1 MLAVPVHFN
10 AASRRAVVA
19 AATEAGF
26 NVLQVISEPTA
37 ALLAYEIGFSAT
49 DDASAASAVDSHV
62 LVYRVGGLTADITV
76 FRVLANGLYEQLDT
90 VHLPFGGNRITKK
103 LADYMYPNN
112 IKRLELEGRKLRDT
126 RLKLY
131 YHAEDC
137 KRVLSTMQ
145 SVQVYM
151 ENLVTYDDNSY
162 DSNQTVTRARYENT
176 FAAELPAF
184 TRPVEELLAKLGV
197 SIDKVS
203 KSKANS

>member
-1 MLAVPVHFN
+1 M
-10 AASRRAVVA
+10 VA

-26 NVLQVISEPTA
+26 NVLQVITEPTA

-49 DDASAASAVDSHV
+49 DDASAANAVDQHV

-76 FRVLANGLYEQLDT
+76 FRVLANGLYEQLET

-145 SVQVYM
+145 SMQVYM

-162 DSNQTVTRARYENT
+162 DANVSVTRARCENT
-176 FAAELPAF
+176 FASELSAF
-184 TRPVEELLAKLGV
+184 TRPVEELLGRLGV
-197 SIDKVS
+197 HMDKVS
-203 KSKANS
+203 TLNCV

>member
-1 MLAVPVHFN
+1 M
-10 AASRRAVVA
+10 
-19 AATEAGF
+19 
-26 NVLQVISEPTA
+26 ISEPTA
-37 ALLAYEIGFSAT
+37 ALLAYEIGFAAAT
-49 DDASAASAVDSHV
+49 DDATAASTPAADSHV
-62 LVYRVGGLTADITV
+62 LVYRAGGLTSDITV
-76 FRVLANGLYEQLDT
+76 FRVLSNGLYEQLDT

-103 LADYMYPNN
+103 LADYMYPTN

-162 DSNQTVTRARYENT
+162 DSNQTVTRARFENT
-176 FAAELPAF
+176 FAAELAAF
-184 TRPVEELLAKLGV
+184 TRPVEELLAKLGGV
-197 SIDKVS
+197 HINKVI
-203 KSKANS
+203 KANTNPFSSMEKKKKILNCQ